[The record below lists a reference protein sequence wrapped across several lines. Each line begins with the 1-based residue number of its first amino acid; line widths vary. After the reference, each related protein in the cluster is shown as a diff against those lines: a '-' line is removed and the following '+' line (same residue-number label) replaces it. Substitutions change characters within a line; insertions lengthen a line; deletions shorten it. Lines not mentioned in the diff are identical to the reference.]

1 VCGLCAA
8 ATNLVVMER
17 SLNERASAAVALL
30 ATGLLAGALW
40 FGWSNVD
47 PTFAAVPLDV
57 HLAFRVQLQSRN
69 AVIMPA
75 LMGAS
80 LAAIVWFAIAARGRT
95 RIGAVIS
102 AAFIVVTTVVTQLG
116 NVPINREMR
125 QWAAGELAPDYQER
139 LQVWGMFNDIR
150 VAAAVAAF
158 AMLVG
163 AVAVVVRTRQVAWS
177 AR

>member
-1 VCGLCAA
+1 MA
-8 ATNLVVMER
+8 R
-17 SLNERASAAVALL
+17 SLNERAAATAALL

-80 LAAIVWFAIAARGRT
+80 FAAIVWFAVATRGRT
-95 RIGAVIS
+95 RVWAAV
-102 AAFIVVTTVVTQLG
+102 AAACMVVTFAVTQLG
-116 NVPINREMR
+116 NVPVNREMR
-125 QWAAGELAPDYQER
+125 QWAAGALASDYQDR
-139 LQVWGMFNDIR
+139 LQVWGVFNDIR
-150 VAAAVAAF
+150 TAAAVAAL
-158 AMLVG
+158 AALVL
-163 AVAVVVRTRQVAWS
+163 AVAAVRARQPAWS